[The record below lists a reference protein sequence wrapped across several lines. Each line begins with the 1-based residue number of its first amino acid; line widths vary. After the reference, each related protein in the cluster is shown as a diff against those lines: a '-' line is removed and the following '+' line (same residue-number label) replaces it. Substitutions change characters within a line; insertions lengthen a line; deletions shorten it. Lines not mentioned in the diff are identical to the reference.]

1 MSTNLQPVLEN
12 DRMILRPL
20 SEDDFEALY
29 TVASDPKI
37 WEQHPQTD
45 RWKKEVFRIFFDG
58 AMASKGAFKIVDKQ
72 NGDIAGSTRFY
83 EPDKADNSILI
94 GYTFYATRYW
104 GKGINLSVK
113 ALMLD
118 YIFSFVSKV
127 YFHVGA
133 ANIRSQIAMSR
144 LGAIKADEK
153 EVSYWG
159 EAPKLNFV
167 YLITREDWLNKK
179 SKR

>member
-12 DRMILRPL
+12 DRMILYPL

-29 TVASDPKI
+29 AVASDPKI
-37 WEQHPQTD
+37 WEQHPQKD
-45 RWKKEVFRIFFDG
+45 RWKKEVFRIFFDE
-58 AMASKGAFKIVDKQ
+58 AMASKGAFKIVDRQ
-72 NGDIAGSTRFY
+72 SGDIAGSTRFY
-83 EPDKADNSILI
+83 ELDKAADSILI

-144 LGAIKADEK
+144 LGAAKVDEK
-153 EVSYWG
+153 EVCYYG
-159 EAPKLNFV
+159 EMPRLNFI
-167 YLITREDWLNKK
+167 YLITREDWLNK
-179 SKR
+179 SK